1 MHQHDSNAH
10 VSGGEELFT
19 DRQTEESED
28 EQTEEDH
35 EEMNERDSGIQEVRG
50 MADGDEASL
59 ASYNI
64 SVTKEPTADGAS
76 DITQSDAESVST
88 DGGEL
93 LPTIKMMRIPVDDEV
108 QLRNLHNVG

>member
-1 MHQHDSNAH
+1 M
-10 VSGGEELFT
+10 SGGEELFT
-19 DRQTEESED
+19 DRQMEESED

-35 EEMNERDSGIQEVRG
+35 EEMNEGDSGIQEVRG

-59 ASYNI
+59 AIDNTSL
-64 SVTKEPTADGAS
+64 TKEPAADGAS

-88 DGGEL
+88 DGGEP
-93 LPTIKMMRIPVDDEV
+93 LPTIKMMRIPADDDV